1 MYKESL
7 KVRGICVRLLL
18 IGLLFAPVAVATS
31 GHAAGQVTEAEIGS
45 LQKDAQ
51 TARDASGNGDSKPAP
66 TAVKQSGIDFLS
78 LLVKGGI
85 FMIPIGMVSLLV
97 VTFVIDRSIGLR
109 SGRLMPPEFRRNM
122 MKMIR
127 SGDVADPR
135 DMYRLCDQNPSALAS
150 VASAAIVRAGR
161 PQAEIT
167 GAASDALQREVD
179 RAYSHVRWLNLA
191 AGVAPLLGLLG
202 TVWGLIRAFHDTTQ
216 LTAGQNRADFLAVGI
231 YEALVT
237 TLAGLIVAIPAA
249 IASHHFEGKIT
260 KVFGR
265 IEEMTSELVRSLERF
280 EGKTRF
286 DVIGRELAP
295 RDIHGSVQPPAPP
308 PVALIAPGTTDSMRV
323 ADPSR
328 SKSSRR
334 SSPS

>member
-1 MYKESL
+1 M
-7 KVRGICVRLLL
+7 RGICLRLL
-18 IGLLFAPVAVATS
+18 IKGFIFASVFAVLS
-31 GHAAGQVTEAEIGS
+31 SVSFGQVTEAEIRS
-45 LQKDAQ
+45 LQKDAESARA
-51 TARDASGNGDSKPAP
+51 TAGTDSSLASTRQATGLGG
-66 TAVKQSGIDFLS
+66 KQSGIDFLS

-85 FMIPIGMVSLLV
+85 FMIPIGVVSLLV
-97 VTFVIDRSIGLR
+97 VTFVFDRWIGLR
-109 SGRLMPPEFRRNM
+109 SGKLMPGEFRRNL
-122 MKMIR
+122 MKLIR

-135 DMYRLCDQNPSALAS
+135 DMYSLCEQNPSALAS
-150 VASAAIVRAGR
+150 IASAAIVRAGR
-161 PQAEIT
+161 PQAEI
-167 GAASDALQREVD
+167 AAAANDALQREVD

-249 IASHHFEGKIT
+249 IASHYFEGRIT

-265 IEEMTSELVRSLERF
+265 IEEIMSELVRSLERF

-295 RDIHGSVQPPAPP
+295 RDIQRSAMPPTPP
-308 PVALIAPGTTDSMRV
+308 PIALNTPIATDSMRV
-323 ADPSR
+323 ADPAR

-334 SSPS
+334 SSSS